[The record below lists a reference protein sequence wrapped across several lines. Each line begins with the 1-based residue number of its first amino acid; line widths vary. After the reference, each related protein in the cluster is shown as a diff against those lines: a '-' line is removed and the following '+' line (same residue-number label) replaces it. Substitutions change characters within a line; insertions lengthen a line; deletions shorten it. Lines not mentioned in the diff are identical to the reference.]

1 MNVCKYMT
9 ESLCC
14 TEEIVTALSINYTL
28 IKIKNQNKIGNIF
41 MWFRNI
47 GVPAVVQ
54 WVKNLTSGVPAVC
67 NRIGGIS
74 GALGCWFDPWPGTVC

>member
-1 MNVCKYMT
+1 MT

-54 WVKNLTSGVPAVC
+54 WVKNLTVGVPVQVQWKQ
-67 NRIGGIS
+67 I
-74 GALGCWFDPWPGTVC
+74 